1 MATIATFSIPAD
13 AFPLGSIF
21 TSLPDATV
29 ELDRLV
35 PTSDAIFPYFWVSD
49 VDLAAVKRAIETHE
63 AIFSVTLV
71 DDLGDIGLFRGQWSD
86 DVDGIVPLINRSNLS
101 LLTAAGTKDEWR
113 FKFRAEDALDI
124 AAFQNDCREHG
135 LPVELTR
142 LYTLAERKT
151 GRPYDLTDDQ
161 HEALVLACEYG
172 YFEEPREADLDEIAQ
187 ELDISRQSL
196 AGRLRRGFRN
206 LVGSTLIEQ

>member
-71 DDLGDIGLFRGQWSD
+71 DDLGDIGLFRGQWND
-86 DVDGIVPLINRSNLS
+86 EVDGIVGLINRSNLS
-101 LLTAAGTKDEWR
+101 LLTATGTRDEWR
-113 FKFRAEDALDI
+113 FEFRAENAADI
-124 AAFQNDCREHG
+124 TQFRRECVEHG
-135 LPVELTR
+135 LPIELAR
-142 LYTLAERKT
+142 LYSLADRKT
-151 GRPYDLTDDQ
+151 GRTYDLTDDQ
-161 HEALVLACEYG
+161 HEALVLAFEYG

-196 AGRLRRGFRN
+196 AGRLRRGYRN
-206 LVGSTLIEQ
+206 LVETTLIEQ